1 METKGNRN
9 LEGAGGFGNEVIPG
23 YSFGTVF
30 SVMVNGGSG
39 IINGQVG
46 NLVSNTW
53 LGRV

>member
-9 LEGAGGFGNEVIPG
+9 LEGAGRFGNEVIPG
-23 YSFGTVF
+23 YSFGTV
-30 SVMVNGGSG
+30 VNGGSG